1 MPVVGQLLCRVFA
14 SLADVMCAVLPVA
27 EFFAALPDGS
37 DATLM
42 MVNGRVS
49 PRHVSAA
56 PNSCVCAAGGACTNR
71 SAVCIQVLMLT
82 SSAMHAGVA

>member
-1 MPVVGQLLCRVFA
+1 MKPLHL
-14 SLADVMCAVLPVA
+14 VA
-27 EFFAALPDGS
+27 EFFATLPDGS

-56 PNSCVCAAGGACTNR
+56 QVFCVCAA
-71 SAVCIQVLMLT
+71 
-82 SSAMHAGVA
+82 

>member
-14 SLADVMCAVLPVA
+14 SLADVSCAVLPVA

-49 PRHVSAA
+49 PRHVSA
-56 PNSCVCAAGGACTNR
+56 TNECGK
-71 SAVCIQVLMLT
+71 AFVT
-82 SSAMHAGVA
+82 MHVRQSVIMKS